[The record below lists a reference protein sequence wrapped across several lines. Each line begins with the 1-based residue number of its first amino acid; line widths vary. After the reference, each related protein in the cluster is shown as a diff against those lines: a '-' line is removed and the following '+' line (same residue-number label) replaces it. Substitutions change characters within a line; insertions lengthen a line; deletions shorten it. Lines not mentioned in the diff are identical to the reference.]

1 MGEGEG
7 EGTGGVEEVVRRRGL
22 LFWGRPAFVF
32 FACVRPI
39 FTYFLRFWKESNEA
53 TLQPPLSTMWEN
65 P

>member
-1 MGEGEG
+1 MKAGEVW
-7 EGTGGVEEVVRRRGL
+7 GGRQTSRSSFFG
-22 LFWGRPAFVF
+22 GRPAFVF

>member
-7 EGTGGVEEVVRRRGL
+7 EGRGGVGGSSDVEVFF
-22 LFWGRPAFVF
+22 FWGRPAFVF

>member
-1 MGEGEG
+1 MKAREVWRRSSD
-7 EGTGGVEEVVRRRGL
+7 VEVFF
-22 LFWGRPAFVF
+22 FWGGRPAFVF

-39 FTYFLRFWKESNEA
+39 FTYFLLFWNESNEA